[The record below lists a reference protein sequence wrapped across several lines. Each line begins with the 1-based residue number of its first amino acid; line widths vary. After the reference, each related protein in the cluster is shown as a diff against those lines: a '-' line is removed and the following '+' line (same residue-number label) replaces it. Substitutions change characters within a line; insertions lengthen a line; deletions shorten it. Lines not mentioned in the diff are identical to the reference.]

1 MKKKKLFF
9 TKRSSWW
16 CWCHWDFQGQWEER
30 ENRIWAPKTKDSLNL
45 KPPIIFFLKKVE
57 EKLYI
62 FYYEEIVTKT

>member
-45 KPPIIFFLKKVE
+45 KSPTIKVE

-62 FYYEEIVTKT
+62 LLLREIVTNQ